1 MEVWGL
7 VSNLENTD
15 VDVAKVLNT
24 TSIRDN
30 LVNQLIAAAIQ
41 YDLDGINVDFESLS
55 SEVGERFY
63 PVYP

>member
-41 YDLDGINVDFESLS
+41 YDLDGIIVDFESLS
-55 SEVGERFY
+55 SEVGDGFIQ
-63 PVYP
+63 VYP